1 MVDDQLPVDANGEVP
16 RLPVHRSPE
25 QGALVLRTGGTAL
38 GLFEE
43 PKRDEDE
50 IDLLAYWQILL
61 KRRWLVLGIL
71 VSILALTLLITL
83 LTPPVYRA
91 TATLQIDR
99 EAMQVVQVEGMQAP
113 EAANS
118 GDFYQT
124 QYELL
129 QSRAL
134 AERVVDTMNLA
145 NSSLASLAT
154 HSWFSRLVQSLR
166 PQTRAQSTA
175 AADTAKNDALREAVA
190 VVQSGLS
197 IEPVRSSRLV
207 KVNFDSGNP
216 QFSARVVNALS
227 EGFIAQQLERRFDAS
242 SYAKKYL
249 EDRLRQLKAKLAQSE
264 RELVGFAQKE
274 NIVNTGESGLSLVS
288 QNLTDLNAQ
297 LAQAQSQ
304 RIRAEA
310 RWHEAA
316 GAGGAALPADMLA
329 NSIIRTL
336 QQQRA
341 ELQSQ
346 YQQKLQVFKPDYPE
360 MKQLHGQI
368 AELDKQIS
376 GELRNIRASVKA
388 EYDAAMSQENLLTG
402 KLASL
407 RTQSLD
413 VDNRS
418 IQYNI
423 LKREVDTNRQLYDAM
438 LQRYKEIGIAG
449 GVSTNNVAIVDRA
462 LPPQSRYKPN
472 LPLNLAIGLLLG
484 AMLGVLTAF
493 VLEFMDQT
501 LKTPQDIEQRLRLSV
516 LGIIP
521 KLKKQEV
528 PAQALRDLRSAFS
541 EAYRSV
547 RTALQFSTDSGVPK
561 VLLVTSAGPSEG
573 KSTTA
578 WSLAR
583 NFAQLG
589 KRTLLI
595 DGDLRNP
602 SLHRVA
608 EVHGEIGLSNLLAGA
623 ANINEAI
630 QDTDDPRLKIILA
643 GPLPPNPAEL
653 LAGSKL
659 ISLLTVAGESFDQV
673 VIDGP
678 PVLGLADAPI
688 LANAS
693 AGTLL
698 VVEAGHTRIQAA
710 QVAVKRLLAARARII
725 GAVLSKYSN
734 QHAYGDG
741 YGGYNYYAYGSQPQL
756 THKK

>member
-1 MVDDQLPVDANGEVP
+1 MVDDQLPVGANGENP
-16 RLPVHRSPE
+16 RLPVHRGPE
-25 QGALVLRTGGTAL
+25 QGVLSLRSGSTAL
-38 GLFEE
+38 DMFEE

-71 VSILALTLLITL
+71 ASILALTLLVTL

-99 EAMQVVQVEGMQAP
+99 EAMQVVQVEGMQSP

-134 AERVVDTMNLA
+134 AERVVDTLNLA
-145 NSSLASLAT
+145 SSPLANLAT
-154 HSWFSRLVQSLR
+154 HSWFSRLMQSLR
-166 PQTRAQSTA
+166 PQTRKQTA
-175 AADTAKNDALREAVA
+175 AAAKDQEKEELRDAVG

-197 IEPVRSSRLV
+197 IEPVRNSRLV

-249 EDRLRQLKAKLAQSE
+249 EDRLRQLKARLAKSE
-264 RELVGFAQKE
+264 RELVAFAQKE
-274 NIVNTGESGLSLVS
+274 NIVNVGENQQSLVS
-288 QNLTDLNAQ
+288 QNLSELNTQ
-297 LAQAQSQ
+297 LADAQAQ

-310 RWHEAA
+310 RWHEASA
-316 GAGGAALPADMLA
+316 ASGAALPSDMLA

-341 ELQSQ
+341 DLQGQ
-346 YQQKLQVFKPDYPE
+346 YQQKLQVFKPEYPE

-368 AELDKQIS
+368 AELDKQIAS
-376 GELRNIRASVKA
+376 ELHNIRASVKS
-388 EYDAAMSQENLLTG
+388 EYDAAMAQENLLTG

-407 RTQSLD
+407 RDQTLD

-449 GVSTNNVAIVDRA
+449 GVSTNNVSIVDRA

-484 AMLGVLTAF
+484 ALLGVLTAF
-493 VLEFMDQT
+493 VLEFVDQT
-501 LKTPQDIEQRLRLSV
+501 LKTPQDIEQRLRLPV

-521 KLKKQEV
+521 RLKKQEI

-547 RTALQFSTDSGVPK
+547 RTALQFSTDNGVPK

-608 EVHGEIGLSNLLAGA
+608 EVRGEVGLSNLLSGA

-659 ISLLTVAGESFDQV
+659 ISLLTVAAEGFDQV

-698 VVEAGHTRIQAA
+698 VVEAGKTRIQAA
-710 QVAVKRLLAARARII
+710 QVAVKRLMVARARII
-725 GAVLSKYSN
+725 GAVLSKYAN

-741 YGGYNYYAYGSQPQL
+741 YGGYNYYAYGNQPQL
-756 THKK
+756 THKR